1 MKTRIRK
8 KRVLGL
14 MCIMSGI
21 CFTWSYHS
29 QVSELDTL
37 QKELDQK
44 KENLIRLKVD
54 EELLQQE
61 IKNLGDY
68 DYVAELALRE
78 FFLSKENEIIFV
90 LPTKDSIGE

>member
-1 MKTRIRK
+1 MKIRIRK

-14 MCIMSGI
+14 IGLISGF
-21 CFTWSYHS
+21 CFSWFYHS
-29 QVSELDTL
+29 QLTELATL
-37 QKELDQK
+37 QNELDQK
-44 KENLIRLKVD
+44 KATLIQLKVE
-54 EELLQQE
+54 EELLQRE

-68 DYVAELALRE
+68 DYVAELARRE

>member
-1 MKTRIRK
+1 MKIRICK

-14 MCIMSGI
+14 ICLISGI
-21 CFTWSYHS
+21 CFSWSYHS
-29 QVSELDTL
+29 QLSDLAAL

-44 KENLIRLKVD
+44 KETLIQLKVE
-54 EELLQQE
+54 EELLHRE

-68 DYVAELALRE
+68 DYVAELARRE